1 MIGIFERRSKRRA
14 IRAYLSVLSGQLA
27 KDYGHRGPYNPA
39 QVEAALSRH
48 KAPSPRH
55 WPYAL
60 AIFCDPVELQRLRP
74 DKTERPFSE
83 LRTEVGSGY
92 FSGADNF
99 DVNDIARFAGEH
111 GGVSGAHAADAAF
124 HHGGDGGGHH

>member
-1 MIGIFERRSKRRA
+1 MIGIFERLSKRRA
-14 IRAYLSVLSGQLA
+14 IRRYLSILSGQLA
-27 KDYGHRGPYNPA
+27 KDYGHRGPYTPA

-60 AIFCDPVELQRLRP
+60 AIFCDSVELERLRP
-74 DKTERPFSE
+74 EKTERPFNE
-83 LRTEVGSGY
+83 LRMEVASGY
-92 FSGADNF
+92 FSGADYF

-111 GGVSGAHAADAAF
+111 GGGVGGAHSGDAAF
-124 HHGGDGGGHH
+124 HHGGGGHH